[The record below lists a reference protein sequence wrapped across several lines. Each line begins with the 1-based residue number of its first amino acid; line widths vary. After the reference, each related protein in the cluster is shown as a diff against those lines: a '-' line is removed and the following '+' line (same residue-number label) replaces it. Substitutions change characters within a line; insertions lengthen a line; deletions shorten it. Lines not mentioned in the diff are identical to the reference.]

1 MCDQVLGKPLCKE
14 YTLTDWGRRPL
25 LLNQLH
31 YAAMDAFIV
40 LILFEK
46 MDKKLKEK
54 GEG

>member
-1 MCDQVLGKPLCKE
+1 MTLGKPICKE

-40 LILFEK
+40 LVVLEK
-46 MDKKLKEK
+46 LVELGKAA
-54 GEG
+54 

>member
-1 MCDQVLGKPLCKE
+1 MCEMTLGKPICKE

-40 LILFEK
+40 LVVLEK
-46 MDKKLKEK
+46 LVELGKAA
-54 GEG
+54 